1 MMHLVMIATK
11 RRRNESAMAGKLTK
25 SGSLVAADWFGTRT
39 GKAGETLCAGI
50 CILLTK
56 AEAGVADWFGT
67 RTGKVGVSETLRA
80 GICILLTKAEAAFAT
95 SAGTRRRAIE
105 NSYTAKLD

>member
-1 MMHLVMIATK
+1 MHLVMIATK

-39 GKAGETLCAGI
+39 GKAGETL
-50 CILLTK
+50 
-56 AEAGVADWFGT
+56 
-67 RTGKVGVSETLRA
+67 RA

-95 SAGTRRRAIE
+95 SAGTRSRAIE